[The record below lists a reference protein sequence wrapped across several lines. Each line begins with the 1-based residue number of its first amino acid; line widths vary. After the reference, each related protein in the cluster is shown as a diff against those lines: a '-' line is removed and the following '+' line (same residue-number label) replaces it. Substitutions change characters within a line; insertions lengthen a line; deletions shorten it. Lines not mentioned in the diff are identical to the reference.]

1 MKRFTQ
7 LTAVFLCGGS
17 LSMMASTV
25 KELATT
31 VGNLATQLEN
41 IECDLYVKTRI
52 EQVQNILM
60 QDVVEENMLA
70 YKVKRMEDLIGGASV
85 SNSLTD
91 LVTQKKW
98 GYPGD
103 STGFVTVYGRL
114 NALVDLVVQDTLLDK
129 LGEYT
134 DTPLRN
140 GRTLWSQYKWALEA
154 LDLQSQVNL
163 LKNLSKSVVL
173 SRLGELSFQEGADT
187 SGVEQLRKWASGET
201 GAPDDGE
208 ISGTFATVEGIVAD
222 QDKLSEAWVFT
233 KNAFT
238 VYQNAEN
245 GTKVNE
251 VDTALG
257 QLSISEMTKAWT
269 RIQNIRNKSASLE
282 SFRKELGSYDDFSS
296 RSPFTVSSLFH
307 KLQADLRGCESL
319 LETES
324 LGKLWSERE
333 NLATAIQ
340 SLQTSV
346 ENLVEGEEMSF
357 SQTVLATLETIDNT
371 LVELVKQL
379 SLNPSIESINNHEN
393 VDAKFPV
400 RVEGA
405 FGKIEA
411 TDVSGAETDVP
422 ELETEMN
429 KSKIEYLSTLKSLNS
444 EVDLG
449 SVVRILLH
457 TWPSVAARIMG
468 SNNPVEQAVY
478 MGQYV
483 QPGLTLVNCLEG
495 VSRCVHLDP
504 ILSRL
509 GKSLKTAHESTLLG
523 KIRIKGLDVSPEALN
538 TLLLIARLIENTPS
552 VAFEKGDEDAFY
564 QQLNKALGTR
574 HDETTETLHG
584 LVQQEPFNSSGFD
597 TAVLNL
603 KTQLNTAM
611 KNLISAPTLT
621 WPENKTLTWT
631 DESWPN
637 EFNSLKSWMNYP
649 AIEASV
655 QNDEKVDE
663 DSLKKELY
671 SQPFVYRL
679 VGIPYVDDSLSWKA
693 LAMTNGGK
701 SGDLWFW
708 TGDQQTPVSVVN
720 HVAYIAREGVDLLS
734 RTENNLFS
742 KLSEVLSNELPA
754 KTESEMKNSVHFYNT
769 LTTPFYN
776 QIGKVDDFPAAL
788 QEEQLI
794 GLKSRLNTCFAAL
807 KDCQTKAYPV
817 NLAKIIRKLAAVKKG
832 VPASLG
838 ADETDVAD
846 KTEGAD
852 GQETTVENPGE
863 EVGQPAEKNEAD
875 ETNGKETALSN
886 LGEKADHPA
895 DTTLFGYL
903 NGVLYECGAQLLINY
918 IGSITD
924 PGLDSCGTLYAQVR
938 KAENAVRTKVNEENK
953 EIVETNLQTLRTS
966 LSRLKGTISYYYE
979 KFLLSNGSA
988 LFDAVLGR
996 LTDSLSPLL
1005 PEVLDLTTDY
1015 TTDTANSTN
1024 SPWNAIDALTEQI
1037 TQTMQTPPQTENT

>member
-17 LSMMASTV
+17 LPMVASTV
-25 KELATT
+25 SELATKLGKIT
-31 VGNLATQLEN
+31 
-41 IECDLYVKTRI
+41 CDGDVKARI

-91 LVTQKKW
+91 LVSQKKW

-238 VYQNAEN
+238 VYKNAEN

-319 LETES
+319 LEIES

-340 SLQTSV
+340 SLQKSV
-346 ENLVEGEEMSF
+346 ENVVEGEEMSF

-393 VDAKFPV
+393 VEPKFPE
-400 RVEGA
+400 RVEMA
-405 FGKIEA
+405 FEKIEA
-411 TDVSGAETDVP
+411 TDVPEAETK
-422 ELETEMN
+422 MN
-429 KSKIEYLSTLKSLNS
+429 ASKIEYLSSLKSLNS

-495 VSRCVHLDP
+495 VSRSIYLDP
-504 ILSRL
+504 ILNRL
-509 GKSLKTAHESTLLG
+509 GKSLKTAHASTLLG
-523 KIRIKGLDVSPEALN
+523 RIRTKELAINPETLN

-574 HDETTETLHG
+574 YDEMNDETTKTLHS
-584 LVQQEPFNSSGFD
+584 LVQQEPFNSSDFD

-631 DESWPN
+631 DKSWPN

-649 AIEASV
+649 AIEAAV
-655 QNDEKVDE
+655 QNGKTVDE

-679 VGIPYVDDSLSWKA
+679 VGIPYINDSLSWKV
-693 LAMTNGGK
+693 LAITNGGK

-708 TGDQQTPVSVVN
+708 TGDQQTPVSVVS
-720 HVAYIAREGVDLLS
+720 HVAYIVREGVDLLS
-734 RTENNLFS
+734 NNENGLF
-742 KLSEVLSNELPA
+742 KELSGVLSNALPP
-754 KTESEMKNSVHFYNT
+754 KTQGEMTNSVHFYKT

-776 QIGKVDDFPAAL
+776 QIGKMDDFPAAL

-807 KDCQTKAYPV
+807 QDCQTKAYPV
-817 NLAKIIRKLAAVKKG
+817 NLAKVIRKLAAVKSG

-838 ADETDVAD
+838 TDETN
-846 KTEGAD
+846 KTEGTD
-852 GQETTVENPGE
+852 GQETAVEDPAE
-863 EVGQPAEKNEAD
+863 EAGQPVEKNEAD

-895 DTTLFGYL
+895 DTTLFGCL

-938 KAENAVRTKVNEENK
+938 KAENATRTTVSEE
-953 EIVETNLQTLRTS
+953 EQTIFETNLKTLRTS

-979 KFLLSNGSA
+979 KFLPHEENSQFSGVLSQLAGKPSS
-988 LFDAVLGR
+988 L
-996 LTDSLSPLL
+996 LTG
-1005 PEVLDLTTDY
+1005 VLDLKTDY
-1015 TTDTANSTN
+1015 TSDLVDGAN
-1024 SPWNAIDALTEQI
+1024 SPWAAIDALTEQI
-1037 TQTMQTPPQTENT
+1037 TQAMQTPPQTENA

>member
-25 KELATT
+25 SELATKLGKIT
-31 VGNLATQLEN
+31 
-41 IECDLYVKTRI
+41 CDGDVKARI

-91 LVTQKKW
+91 LVSQKKW

-238 VYQNAEN
+238 VYQNAGN

-269 RIQNIRNKSASLE
+269 RIQNIRNKSVSLE

-346 ENLVEGEEMSF
+346 ENVVEGEEMSF
-357 SQTVLATLETIDNT
+357 SQTVLATLETMESALIN
-371 LVELVKQL
+371 LVNKL
-379 SLNPSIESINNHEN
+379 SIKPSIASINENQN
-393 VDAKFPV
+393 VDSKFPE
-400 RVEGA
+400 RVEEA

-411 TDVSGAETDVP
+411 TDVPGA
-422 ELETEMN
+422 ETEMN
-429 KSKIEYLSTLKSLNS
+429 ASKIEYLSSLKSLNS

-449 SVVRILLH
+449 SVLRILLH
-457 TWPSVAARIMG
+457 AWPSVAARITG

-495 VSRCVHLDP
+495 VSRCVYLDP
-504 ILSRL
+504 ILNRL

-523 KIRIKGLDVSPEALN
+523 RIRTKGLTVNLETLN

-552 VAFEKGDEDAFY
+552 VAFESSGEKAFY
-564 QQLNKALGTR
+564 KQLSEALGTR
-574 HDETTETLHG
+574 YDETTKTLHG
-584 LVQQEPFNSSGFD
+584 LVQQEPFNSSDFD
-597 TAVLNL
+597 ATVLDL
-603 KTQLNTAM
+603 KTRLNTAM
-611 KNLISAPTLT
+611 KNLISSPTLT

-631 DESWPN
+631 DESWPK
-637 EFNSLKSWMNYP
+637 EFDSLKSWMNYP
-649 AIEASV
+649 AIEAAV

-734 RTENNLFS
+734 CTENNLFS

-754 KTESEMKNSVHFYNT
+754 KTQSEMKNSVHFYNT
-769 LTTPFYN
+769 LTTPFYT
-776 QIGKVDDFPAAL
+776 QIETTNSFPAAF
-788 QEEQLI
+788 QDEQFAE
-794 GLKSRLNTCFAAL
+794 LKARLGTCLSAVN
-807 KDCQTKAYPV
+807 DCQTKAYPV
-817 NLAKIIRKLAAVKKG
+817 NLAKIIRKLAAVKAG
-832 VPASLG
+832 VSASL
-838 ADETDVAD
+838 E
-846 KTEGAD
+846 EGA
-852 GQETTVENPGE
+852 T
-863 EVGQPAEKNEAD
+863 
-875 ETNGKETALSN
+875 LSN

-979 KFLLSNGSA
+979 KFLLSNESA
-988 LFDAVLGR
+988 LFDTVLGR
-996 LTDSLSPLL
+996 LTDSSSPLL

-1024 SPWNAIDALTEQI
+1024 SPWNAIDELTNQI